1 MTKKRSASRK
11 AEPVGLIRVLDKP
24 PPEVEAVVQRIRR
37 WVQEGLPPATDGNYL
52 SSRCGP
58 IISTILRGG

>member
-1 MTKKRSASRK
+1 MAKKRSASSNV
-11 AEPVGLIRVLDKP
+11 ESIGLIRVLDKP

-58 IISTILRGG
+58 IRR